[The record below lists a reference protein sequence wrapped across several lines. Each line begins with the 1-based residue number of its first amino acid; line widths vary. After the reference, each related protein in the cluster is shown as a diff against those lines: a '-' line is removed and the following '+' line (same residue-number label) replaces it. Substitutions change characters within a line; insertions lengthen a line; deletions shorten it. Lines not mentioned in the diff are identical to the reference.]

1 MRTNSM
7 QLTKRVES
15 ITAEI
20 LAIHELRR
28 EAREWCYAN
37 IKRGSWLNCNGNQ
50 PSSWMAC
57 QYVVDQFAF
66 EYEEDAVM
74 FKLTFPELRNR

>member
-1 MRTNSM
+1 MATNSM
-7 QLTKRVES
+7 QLTKRVEP
-15 ITAEI
+15 ITAEM

-57 QYVVDQFAF
+57 QYVVDHFAF
-66 EYEEDAVM
+66 EYKEDAVT
-74 FKLTFPELRNR
+74 FKLMFPDLMNQ